1 MNTTINFFLALFT
14 LCLALAAIGGE
25 TWRKDDP
32 TLTLLKRLTVRGWIS
47 IAILLLIFALNVK
60 KDNETDRIQ
69 KNSDAEKKQAYLEI
83 KSLLE
88 KRLES
93 IEQNIGSLH
102 VKISASKSTEK
113 QASLKKDLSGL
124 IRLAGSVEG
133 ESLRIPV
140 TNTKSPTPSINKTTN
155 YEYDDQLR
163 LFRVTRGD
171 GTQIIYSY
179 DDAGNR
185 IKNQVIV
192 PQS

>member
-1 MNTTINFFLALFT
+1 M
-14 LCLALAAIGGE
+14 
-25 TWRKDDP
+25 
-32 TLTLLKRLTVRGWIS
+32 
-47 IAILLLIFALNVK
+47 
-60 KDNETDRIQ
+60 
-69 KNSDAEKKQAYLEI
+69 
-83 KSLLE
+83 
-88 KRLES
+88 
-93 IEQNIGSLH
+93 
-102 VKISASKSTEK
+102 
-113 QASLKKDLSGL
+113 
-124 IRLAGSVEG
+124 
-133 ESLRIPV
+133 RIPV